1 MQRYRRK
8 KLLKDQVSLAMML
21 EEQQKRGERQNSMD
35 SSSGIGG
42 EVKAEEEVK
51 PQCEIVIMKQNKKLI
66 QFPELENIRNR
77 ATEILKQRN
86 KLSGPASI
94 NTEEIVH
101 REELMQK
108 RPEYPTLVHFRN
120 SAHVMKKI
128 EDQNLQLYVEDILG
142 LDIDQKDE
150 LGILNKMIM
159 DKEEK

>member
-1 MQRYRRK
+1 
-8 KLLKDQVSLAMML
+8 
-21 EEQQKRGERQNSMD
+21 
-35 SSSGIGG
+35 
-42 EVKAEEEVK
+42 
-51 PQCEIVIMKQNKKLI
+51 MKQNKKLI